1 MFTPSSPMNHFMC
14 QNFKTTYYKKQEG
27 SEGAESTYTKAT
39 LVLLL
44 LWIDSKEETSDGQMS
59 SKEAAKNTKKLQ
71 AVLDRGMG
79 QRRESRRGMRGN
91 GDMKEKLTIN
101 VRFLDGLPSSTWISG
116 LAKTK
121 SLGSIWDTGLE
132 LRKKAEMGD
141 SYKCAVPIKIK
152 LAYTAMRVNETDL

>member
-1 MFTPSSPMNHFMC
+1 MFTPSSPTNHFMC
-14 QNFKTTYYKKQEG
+14 QNFKTTYYKKQGG
-27 SEGAESTYTKAT
+27 SEEAESTYTKAT

-44 LWIDSKEETSDGQMS
+44 LWIDSQTETSDGQMS

-101 VRFLDGLPSSTWISG
+101 VRFLDGLPSST
-116 LAKTK
+116 
-121 SLGSIWDTGLE
+121 
-132 LRKKAEMGD
+132 
-141 SYKCAVPIKIK
+141 
-152 LAYTAMRVNETDL
+152 